1 MAKVEVVSCDNCGR
15 NSFTDS
21 GLRFDQ
27 IQIKRVH
34 EGGSREPKY
43 VKKIKAPEMHLCEQC
58 IDAFYFS
65 VKLTLKPNTID
76 PGEIFKDVAAD
87 VQEAIRTLK
96 EVTDRENAAKDT
108 KSDPTKTVEETVRK
122 NMKTKAQKRRPGRPR
137 KNPSIETQPIQAQ
150 SKAEL

>member
-15 NSFTDS
+15 NSLTDS

-58 IDAFYFS
+58 IDVFHFS
-65 VKLTLKPNTID
+65 VKLTLKPNKTN
-76 PGEIFKDVAAD
+76 PAEIFKDSVNHIS
-87 VQEAIRTLK
+87 EAIETLK
-96 EVTDRENAAKDT
+96 EVTDREAERAASGK
-108 KSDPTKTVEETVRK
+108 VEK
-122 NMKTKAQKRRPGRPR
+122 NVAKRRPGRPR
-137 KNPSIETQPIQAQ
+137 KNPPIETQPLQARA
-150 SKAEL
+150 KAEL